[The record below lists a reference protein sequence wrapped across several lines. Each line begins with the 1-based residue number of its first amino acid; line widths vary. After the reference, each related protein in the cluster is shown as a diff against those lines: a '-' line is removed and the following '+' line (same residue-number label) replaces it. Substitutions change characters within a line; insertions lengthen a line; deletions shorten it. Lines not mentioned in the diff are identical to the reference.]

1 MSGGEEMSYDK
12 TDDEISGGASE
23 TDGLKI
29 SSQVYVNL
37 TKPINPADLEKIIVE
52 KESGEEIVIEIN

>member
-1 MSGGEEMSYDK
+1 MSYDK